1 MKISH
6 RGPVVLVGDV
16 ELGPGS
22 ARALATLI
30 EGKLRDPGEILVDLR
45 GRSLKIPKRSA
56 DAMASALRRHASL
69 AMVVRGPIGSGSL
82 QDGEDVIDRIDELF
96 GRLGDAVAKSR
107 S

>member
-22 ARALATLI
+22 ARALASVI
-30 EGKLRDPGEILVDLR
+30 EGKFSEPGEILVHLR

-56 DAMASALRRHASL
+56 DAMVSALRRHASL
-69 AMVVRGPIGSGSL
+69 AMVVRGPIGSGPL
-82 QDGEDVIDRIDELF
+82 RDGEDAVGRLDELF
-96 GRLGDAVAKSR
+96 GRLGDAMAKAR
-107 S
+107 P